1 MRSIIWGDGHQAMA
15 SAALI
20 QVIDKARMVS
30 ERLLPK
36 TYRTTRSSLP
46 ARAATVVMV
55 VASLLL
61 SMIVFSLGADSVRA
75 WKVRLLRHVHNL
87 FQRAFA
93 GRLRNQPG
101 VVEKSSPSGSTG
113 EHLCLIQKNG
123 PDVQCRRAPG
133 RQGRQRPDWGGM
145 GDAGKPALRF
155 PDRFMESKT
164 APDLLGNLLKTRLDC
179 DTNSIGC
186 GSNAE

>member
-1 MRSIIWGDGHQAMA
+1 MRSIIRGDSNQAMA

-20 QVIDKARMVS
+20 QVTDKARMVS
-30 ERLLPK
+30 ERLVPK
-36 TYRTTRSSLP
+36 TYRTTRSSPP

-61 SMIVFSLGADSVRA
+61 SMIEFSLGSDSLRA

-93 GRLRNQPG
+93 GRVRNQPG
-101 VVEKSSPSGSTG
+101 VVEKSSPSGSAG

-123 PDVQCRRAPG
+123 PDGLHRRAQGVRASKG
-133 RQGRQRPDWGGM
+133 RRGGM
-145 GDAGKPALRF
+145 SAAGKPTLRF
-155 PDRFMESKT
+155 PDRLMESKT
-164 APDLLGNLLKTRLDC
+164 APDLLGNLLETRLDR

-186 GSNAE
+186 GANAE